1 MAPQLTPMTEAEF
14 EAYLEVLIPEYAQ
27 DNVDAGHWHEAEA
40 LEQSRKSV
48 KELLPKGL
56 KTDNHHFFVVREGSE
71 RIGIVWLRAI
81 LDSAMKAGF
90 IFDIAV
96 DEAQRGKGYGRQT
109 MLLIEQRARELGL
122 EKIGLHVFGK
132 NKIARKLYESLGYE
146 ISSLNMSKAL

>member
-1 MAPQLTPMTEAEF
+1 MTEAEF
-14 EAYLEVLIPEYAQ
+14 TTYVEVLIPEYAQ

-48 KELLPKGL
+48 EELLPSGL
-56 KTDNHHFFVVREGSE
+56 KTANHHFFVVRDGTE

-81 LDSAMKAGF
+81 LDGAMKTGF

-122 EKIGLHVFGK
+122 EKMGLHVFAK
-132 NKIARKLYESLGYE
+132 NKIARKLYESLGYGTT
-146 ISSLNMSKAL
+146 SLNMSKVL